1 MRHEL
6 MQRLL
11 AWGALTLG
19 LLLAAAAQAAESPV
33 SASNVWVRA
42 TMPGQQV
49 GAAYLDLQSTT
60 DATLIKAESPIAQ
73 SVELHQMS
81 MENGVMKMR
90 MQDQLPLPAGKT
102 VKLAPGGNHLM
113 LFGLKQP
120 LLKGE
125 QVVLTLHFRYAD
137 GKAGKL
143 ELSAP
148 VRAVA
153 HQH

>member
-6 MQRLL
+6 TRRLL
-11 AWGALTLG
+11 ACGALA
-19 LLLAAAAQAAESPV
+19 LLLAPTAQAAEPV
-33 SASNVWVRA
+33 SASNVWIRA

-90 MQDQLPLPAGKT
+90 MLDQLALPAGKT

-113 LFGLKQP
+113 LFGLKRP

-125 QVVLTLHFRYAD
+125 QVALTLHFRYTD
-137 GKAGKL
+137 GKVDKL

>member
-6 MQRLL
+6 IQRLP
-11 AWGALTLG
+11 ARGALALG
-19 LLLAAAAQAAESPV
+19 LLLATIAQAAEPV

-90 MQDQLPLPAGKT
+90 MLEQLALPAGKT

-125 QVVLTLHFRYAD
+125 QVALTLHFRYAD
-137 GKAGKL
+137 GKPGKL
-143 ELSAP
+143 ELNAP
-148 VRAVA
+148 VKAVA